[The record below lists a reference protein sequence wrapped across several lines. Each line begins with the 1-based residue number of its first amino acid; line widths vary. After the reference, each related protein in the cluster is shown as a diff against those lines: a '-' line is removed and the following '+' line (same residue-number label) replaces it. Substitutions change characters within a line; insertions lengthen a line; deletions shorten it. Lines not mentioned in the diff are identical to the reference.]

1 MDDVEK
7 LEVLKLNLQRTGTK
21 LDPLLRQ
28 MLAQAAKHLAQ
39 TGITII
45 PDDPGD
51 DALQIDYAAYL
62 YRRRADPEAQMPQ
75 FLRWDIHNRLLSQK
89 GRVDG

>member
-28 MLAQAAKHLAQ
+28 MLAQAANHLTQ
-39 TGITII
+39 TGITLQT
-45 PDDPGD
+45 DDPGD

-62 YRRRADPEAQMPQ
+62 YNRRKGLATKMPEY
-75 FLRWDIHNRLLSQK
+75 LKWDINNRLFSQK

>member
-7 LEVLKLNLQRTGTK
+7 LEVLKLDLQRTGTK
-21 LDPLLRQ
+21 LDPLLRK
-28 MLAQAAKHLAQ
+28 MLAQAEKHLTQ
-39 TGITII
+39 TGIVLI
-45 PDDPGD
+45 PGDAGD

-62 YRRRADPEAQMPQ
+62 YRRRAGLEAQMPKY
-75 FLRWDIHNRLLSQK
+75 LKWDINNRLFSQK

>member
-7 LEVLKLNLQRTGTK
+7 LEILKLNLQRTGTK

-28 MLAQAAKHLAQ
+28 MLQQAATHLTQAGV
-39 TGITII
+39 TLREK
-45 PDDPGD
+45 DPGD
-51 DALQIDYAAYL
+51 DGLQIDYAAYL
-62 YRRRADPEAQMPQ
+62 YRRRADPKMELPKS
-75 FLRWDIHNRLLSQK
+75 LKWDITNRLLSEK